1 MNIVLKLKKLVNTMR
16 KEILDTIEKF
26 KTVRKEIVPPRGF
39 ITTLGY
45 ECHLKCGK
53 VVFRE
58 KLLKGMKDG
67 SASIIVPMTMSNNIL
82 VVVEPRV
89 HTSLTVGV
97 GFPAGYIENDE
108 DIISGAKRELLE
120 ETGYQ
125 ADDMIH
131 LDEFYQDEGCSAA
144 LNHIFLATNC
154 IKVSDQNLDK
164 DEFIKYFECSYDE
177 VLELANLGYINGGNS
192 KLALEKI
199 KKYVRR

>member
-1 MNIVLKLKKLVNTMR
+1 MR
-16 KEILDTIEKF
+16 KEIISAIEEF
-26 KTVRKEIVPPRGF
+26 KTVRKDIVQPKGF
-39 ITTLGY
+39 LTTLGY

-67 SASIIVPMTMSNNIL
+67 SASIIVPITRTNKIL

-89 HTSLTVGV
+89 HTDLTVGV
-97 GFPAGYIENDE
+97 GFPAGYIENNE
-108 DIISGAKRELLE
+108 DMVNGAKRELLE

-125 ADDMIH
+125 ASNMIH

-144 LNHIFLATNC
+144 LNHIFLATDC
-154 IKVSDQNLDK
+154 VKVSEQHLDK

-177 VLELANLGYINGGNS
+177 VLELANLGYIMGGNS

>member
-1 MNIVLKLKKLVNTMR
+1 MR
-16 KEILDTIEKF
+16 KEVESAIEEF
-26 KTVRKEIVPPRGF
+26 KTVKKINVPPKGF

-58 KLLKGMKDG
+58 KILKGMKDG
-67 SASIIVPMTMSNNIL
+67 SASIIVPITKSNKIL
-82 VVVEPRV
+82 VIVEPRV
-89 HTSLTVGV
+89 HTKLTVGV
-97 GFPAGYIENDE
+97 GFPAGYIEKGE

-120 ETGYQ
+120 ETGYK
-125 ADDMIH
+125 ATDMIH
-131 LDEFYQDEGCSAA
+131 LDEFYQDEGCSEA
-144 LNHIFLATNC
+144 LNHIFLALDC
-154 IKVSDQNLDK
+154 IKVAEQNLDK

-177 VLELANLGYINGGNS
+177 VLELANLGYIMGCNS

>member
-1 MNIVLKLKKLVNTMR
+1 MR
-16 KEILDTIEKF
+16 KEILSAIENF
-26 KTVRKEIVPPRGF
+26 KTVEKKIVPPKGF

-67 SASIIVPMTMSNNIL
+67 SASIIVPITRTNKLL

-89 HTSLTVGV
+89 HTKLTVGV
-97 GFPAGYIENDE
+97 GFPAGYIEQDE

-125 ADDMIH
+125 AGDMIQ
-131 LDEFYQDEGCSAA
+131 LDEFYQDEGCSEA
-144 LNHIFLATNC
+144 LNHIFLATDCVKIAN
-154 IKVSDQNLDK
+154 QNLDK
-164 DEFIKYFECSYDE
+164 DEFIKYFECNYDE
-177 VLELANLGYINGGNS
+177 VLELANLGYIMGGNT